1 MKRKLVRHVA
11 AVAATLLHGW
21 IALAEEGPGTFF
33 VPKEGT
39 ANVTARV
46 AARPGAVKRTV
57 AFLGGSITEMNGFRP
72 LVMKALRERHP
83 DVDFTEIA
91 AGLSSTCS
99 DAGAFR
105 MGEDVFSKG
114 VPDLLVVDAAVNDD
128 QDGHFT
134 EEHSI
139 RGMEGIVRRA
149 LLGNPS
155 CAVVVSLMV
164 NRQQF
169 DALMRGETPRH
180 YVAHAKVAKH
190 YGAAIADVGSAL
202 AASAKS
208 GGLGWEEYRDCHPS
222 PAGCEFGAKTVM
234 AAVGQVFDPLR
245 PAKPCALPPP
255 IDEKSYFGGR
265 FLPFGEVRR
274 GDGWELSRPDWASV
288 AGDKRSYFT
297 HGPALWSERPGAEL
311 DFSFR
316 GTATGLFLT
325 AGPDAGDIETSV
337 DGGPFVKSRLRA
349 NYGSLHYPYV
359 HMIAD
364 GLDEGL
370 HNVRLRIAPSAR
382 GGTAVRIHRV
392 CVNSGSGSPSARR
405 ASAAASTY
413 TARATCA
420 PTLRRCDLFC
430 YNSLIARS
438 SL

>member
-190 YGAAIADVGSAL
+190 YGAAIGRC
-202 AASAKS
+202 ASRTCES
-208 GGLGWEEYRDCHPS
+208 RCRFRRQSHNERCRQRQ
-222 PAGCEFGAKTVM
+222 PASQAQ
-234 AAVGQVFDPLR
+234 A
-245 PAKPCALPPP
+245 PCALPPP

-349 NYGSLHYPYV
+349 DYGSLHYPYV

-392 CVNSGSGSPSARR
+392 CVCKN
-405 ASAAASTY
+405 
-413 TARATCA
+413 
-420 PTLRRCDLFC
+420 
-430 YNSLIARS
+430 
-438 SL
+438 